1 MNKVLIEWKHLDV
14 GGETCDRCFDTG
26 TTLQKEVRRLNDGLQ
41 TKGVQV
47 EWFETKLD
55 KEDISQSNALY
66 LNGKLIEEIIPIEIT
81 ESYCGSCSDLLDEKA
96 YCRSVIF
103 EGQQYEDIPA
113 MAIRKAVFM
122 VLEMKDEGPSVL
134 MMPGF

>member
-14 GGETCDRCFDTG
+14 GGETCDRCFDTR
-26 TTLQKEVRRLNDGLQ
+26 TTLQKEVRRLNDELQ

-55 KEDISQSNALY
+55 KDDISQSNTLY

-81 ESYCGSCSDLLDEKA
+81 ESYCGSCSDLLDENT
-96 YCRSVIF
+96 YCRSVILK
-103 EGQQYEDIPA
+103 GSSMRIS
-113 MAIRKAVFM
+113 R
-122 VLEMKDEGPSVL
+122 LWPSEKQCL
-134 MMPGF
+134 WY

>member
-1 MNKVLIEWKHLDV
+1 MNKVLIEWKYLDV

-26 TTLQKEVRRLNDGLQ
+26 TTLQKEVRRLNDELQ
-41 TKGVQV
+41 AKGVQV

-55 KEDISQSNALY
+55 KEDISQSNTLY

-81 ESYCGSCSDLLDEKA
+81 ESYCGSCSDLLDEKT

-122 VLEMKDEGPSVL
+122 MTGLEDEGPSVL